1 MNQLKTHFQSVK
13 ISPCSALIPLRASV
27 NKVYSCFLGVF
38 LFCFFTALVK
48 TQDELNKITVTRK
61 RFAQNVREKAVSA
74 LQSGM
79 TEARVVRRFG
89 AHRCTISRPWERRA
103 PSGIQLNTWGTIWTV
118 EYSGCWIFDL
128 KAMFSALA
136 SLPLFD
142 CHIWVRKDV
151 QITGL
156 TAAINN
162 NNNGLTLS

>member
-1 MNQLKTHFQSVK
+1 MQRFNPPSRISQQS
-13 ISPCSALIPLRASV
+13 LLLF
-27 NKVYSCFLGVF
+27 FL
-38 LFCFFTALVK
+38 
-48 TQDELNKITVTRK
+48 
-61 RFAQNVREKAVSA
+61 REKAVSA

-162 NNNGLTLS
+162 NNNGLTLSCWLSAGKT